1 MSAIATQSQIFRYK
15 FSEQIHCLI
24 GEFSSIHKFDEPIQF
39 REEWDLFVIENKEQL
54 EREKNRLVSLGYDKN
69 VDEKMYKSARYYFK
83 NKPTA
88 KKEPKKRRKYVTIDK
103 TFLGQMDKHINEIA
117 FVQDLKP
124 AHAYNNFISDD
135 KYSSKMD
142 EIVQDLMD
150 ENDLEE
156 AEVEKKICKTYKNR
170 YFIQQKSKGK
180 KDN

>member
-1 MSAIATQSQIFRYK
+1 MSAIAAPSQIFRYK

-24 GEFSSIHKFDEPIQF
+24 GEFSSTHKFDEPIQF

-103 TFLGQMDKHINEIA
+103 TFLGQMDKHINEVA

-142 EIVQDLMD
+142 EIVEDLMD

-156 AEVEKKICKTYKNR
+156 TEVEKKICKTYKNR

>member
-1 MSAIATQSQIFRYK
+1 
-15 FSEQIHCLI
+15 
-24 GEFSSIHKFDEPIQF
+24 
-39 REEWDLFVIENKEQL
+39 
-54 EREKNRLVSLGYDKN
+54 
-69 VDEKMYKSARYYFK
+69 MYKSARYYFK

-135 KYSSKMD
+135 NYSSKMD
-142 EIVQDLMD
+142 EIIQDLMD

-156 AEVEKKICKTYKNR
+156 AAVEKKICKTYKNR

>member
-1 MSAIATQSQIFRYK
+1 MSTIATQSQIFRYK

>member
-1 MSAIATQSQIFRYK
+1 MSTIAAPSQIFRYK

-24 GEFSSIHKFDEPIQF
+24 GEFSSTHKFDEPIQF

-103 TFLGQMDKHINEIA
+103 TFLGQMDKHINEVA

-142 EIVQDLMD
+142 EIVEDLMD

>member
-1 MSAIATQSQIFRYK
+1 MSAITTQSQIFRYK

-24 GEFSSIHKFDEPIQF
+24 GEFSSTHKFDEPIQF

-54 EREKNRLVSLGYDKN
+54 EREKNRLVSIGYDKN

-103 TFLGQMDKHINEIA
+103 TFLGQMDKHINEVA

-142 EIVQDLMD
+142 EIVEDLMD

>member
-1 MSAIATQSQIFRYK
+1 MSAIATQGQIFRYK

>member
-1 MSAIATQSQIFRYK
+1 MSAIAAPSQIFRYK

-24 GEFSSIHKFDEPIQF
+24 GEFSSTHKFDEPIQF

-54 EREKNRLVSLGYDKN
+54 EREKNRLVSIGYDKN

-103 TFLGQMDKHINEIA
+103 TFLGQMDKHINEVA

-142 EIVQDLMD
+142 EIVEDLMD

>member
-1 MSAIATQSQIFRYK
+1 MSAIAAPSQIFRYK

-24 GEFSSIHKFDEPIQF
+24 GEFSSTHKFDEPIQF

-103 TFLGQMDKHINEIA
+103 TFLGQMDKHINEVA

-142 EIVQDLMD
+142 EIVEDLMD

>member
-24 GEFSSIHKFDEPIQF
+24 GEFSSTHKFDEPIQF

-103 TFLGQMDKHINEIA
+103 TFLGQMDKHINEVA

-135 KYSSKMD
+135 KYSSKME
-142 EIVQDLMD
+142 EIVLDLLD

>member
-1 MSAIATQSQIFRYK
+1 MARIVASNNIFRYK
-15 FSEQIHCLI
+15 FSEEIHELI
-24 GEFSSIHKFDEPIQF
+24 GEFSATHKFDEPVQF
-39 REEWDLFVIENKEQL
+39 REEWDIFIIENKDQL
-54 EREKNRLVSLGYDKN
+54 EREKTRLISLGYDKN

-88 KKEPKKRRKYVTIDK
+88 KKQPKKRRKYVTIDK
-103 TFLGQMDKHINEIA
+103 QFLGQMDKHIRNVA

-124 AHAYNNFISDD
+124 AHAYNNFISDN

-142 EIVQDLMD
+142 EIIQDLMD

-156 AEVEKKICKTYKNR
+156 VAAEKKICKTYKNR

>member
-1 MSAIATQSQIFRYK
+1 MSAIAPQSQIFRYK

>member
-24 GEFSSIHKFDEPIQF
+24 GEFSSTHKFDEPIQF

-117 FVQDLKP
+117 FIQDLKP

-142 EIVQDLMD
+142 EIVEDLMD